1 MERTEMASWTSRKR
15 ADGGT
20 SVQIR
25 WRQEGRWQ
33 SETFTSV
40 RLASEFRTAV
50 ETAGHAWPEDWEKG
64 NGWQTPQAPVEALTE
79 PIPVVM
85 PDDPEEP
92 EDEESERS
100 FADVALSYFT
110 EQGKRIRRGRVKPYT
125 VHRAKR
131 TYALHLE
138 EFFGHLPFIGI
149 EDTTVEDWIE
159 GQLDIEAAPKSVRNR
174 HGLLSSIMKHGAGRM
189 KLRVDNPCSL
199 SELPVIDAAVARQI
213 RFLQHGEWALFRS
226 GLNPDVHLMADVK
239 LATGMR
245 FGEVSA
251 IRAGDITFSEDD
263 RAVLHIVRAWSS
275 RAPDDPAEVRWSE
288 GENVSWVLG
297 PPKGLKSR
305 YVTVDGPLARQL
317 RQSLTE
323 RGTDDYVFVTRHGN
337 PWRYPDFHTDRW
349 APAQRAAKRLGL
361 SKRTTIHM
369 LRHTA
374 VVWSLAEGVR
384 IEMISQMLGHRSI
397 QITYDIYGGVINLQD
412 PVMAEAMSRAMLASA
427 QSIVPLP
434 SPSATVTALRPGRR
448 GESRRRAG

>member
-1 MERTEMASWTSRKR
+1 MAQWITRVR
-15 ADGGT
+15 ADGGE
-20 SVQIR
+20 SVQIK
-25 WRQEGRWQ
+25 WRQDGLWQ
-33 SETFTSV
+33 SETFTNQ
-40 RLASEFRTAV
+40 RLAGDFRAAV
-50 ETAGHAWPEDWEKG
+50 ENAGHHWPGGWVKGAGWYDASTSRPPAEQEDDG
-64 NGWQTPQAPVEALTE
+64 PAPVLMSA
-79 PIPVVM
+79 
-85 PDDPEEP
+85 
-92 EDEESERS
+92 
-100 FADVALSYFT
+100 VAESYFA
-110 EQGKRIRRGRVKPYT
+110 EQDKRIRRGRVKPYT

-138 EFFGHLPFIGI
+138 EFLGHLPFIGI
-149 EDTTVEDWIE
+149 EDNTVEDWIE

-199 SELPVIDAAVARQI
+199 SELPVIDAAIARQI

-226 GLNPDVHLMADVK
+226 GLNPDVHLMADVT

-251 IRAGDITFSEDD
+251 VRASDITFSAD
-263 RAVLHIVRAWSS
+263 RAVIHIVRAWSS
-275 RAPDDPAEVRWSE
+275 RAPDDPAEIRWNES
-288 GENVSWVLG
+288 ENVSWVLG

-305 YVTVDGPLARQL
+305 YVTVDGPLALQL
-317 RQSLTE
+317 QESLTE
-323 RGTDDYVFVTRHGN
+323 RGPDDYAFITRHGN

-361 SKRTTIHM
+361 TKRTTIHM

-412 PVMAEAMSRAMLASA
+412 PVMAQAMSRAMLASA
-427 QSIVPLP
+427 QSIIPLQTAT
-434 SPSATVTALRPGRR
+434 ATVTALRPGRR